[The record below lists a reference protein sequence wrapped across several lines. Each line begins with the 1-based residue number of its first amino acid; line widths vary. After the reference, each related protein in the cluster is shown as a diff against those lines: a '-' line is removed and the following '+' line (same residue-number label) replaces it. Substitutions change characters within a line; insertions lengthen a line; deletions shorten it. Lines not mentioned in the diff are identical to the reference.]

1 MVKDLDEKAIKIS
14 KFSSLKKFI
23 KRNKELSIMTV
34 PVVVLFFIFQY
45 IPAIL
50 SISVP
55 FIDYNLVDGFFQS
68 PFVGFKWFIEFFNDP
83 MLPRLFRNTFVIA
96 FTSFAFGFPAPIIL
110 ALLLNEIRCN
120 PFKRLAQTFTYLPH
134 FISTVVIVGIMYS
147 IFGSEGLVNDLL
159 IKIGIGRQDIVG
171 NSAWFYPLY
180 IGSGI
185 WQGVGWGT
193 IIYLSSL
200 AGIDTQLYD
209 AAAID
214 GAGRF
219 KQAIHVTLPGIA
231 PVVVITL
238 ILATSNLLKV
248 GFEKIYLM
256 SSPSTMD
263 VSDVLSYYIFR
274 RGIQNME
281 FSFSSAVNL
290 VEKVIQFAL
299 VWTANTISRK
309 VSENSLW

>member
-1 MVKDLDEKAIKIS
+1 MKNLNEKAVK
-14 KFSSLKKFI
+14 I
-23 KRNKELSIMTV
+23 KRFSRFKSFVKKNKELSIMTI
-34 PVVVLFFIFQY
+34 PVVLLFFVFQY
-45 IPAIL
+45 IPALL
-50 SISVP
+50 SVSVP
-55 FIDYNLVDGFFQS
+55 FIDYNLVDGFFKS
-68 PFVGFKWFIEFFNDP
+68 PFVGLKWFIDFFNDP
-83 MLPRLFRNTFVIA
+83 MLPRLFKNTFVIA
-96 FTSFAFGFPAPIIL
+96 FSSFIFGFPAPIIL
-110 ALLLNEIRCN
+110 ALLFNEIHCN
-120 PFKRLAQTFTYLPH
+120 PFKGLAQTFTYLPH

-147 IFGSEGLVNDLL
+147 MFGSDGLLNGFL

-193 IIYLSSL
+193 IIYLSAL

-263 VSDVLSYYIFR
+263 VSDVLSYYIYR

-281 FSFSSAVNL
+281 FSFASAVNL

-299 VWTANTISRK
+299 VWTANAISRK
-309 VSENSLW
+309 VSESSLW